1 MALNIVMFVV
11 SLLYYFIILPQLR
24 PLLIR
29 TLQQTPLSTSN
40 LLDNLQLKY
49 TCCGI
54 NGKNDYN
61 NLSLD
66 PFPLSCCRV
75 PNCWRDTDINAHI
88 SNSNNTVSLM
98 HKNGCYPIIK
108 KYVTIELWVLVG
120 VAGFCALLQIL
131 AIAFM
136 CTLYQRYKKLDD
148 DPKFVINHL
157 AAGIPISD
165 NTNNNNQGSSQTIEE
180 TVEITQI

>member
-1 MALNIVMFVV
+1 MLVV

-29 TLQQTPLSTSN
+29 TLQQKPGPTSG
-40 LLDNLQLKY
+40 LLDNIQLKH

-54 NGKNDYN
+54 NGKDDYN
-61 NLSLD
+61 NLVLE
-66 PFPLSCCRV
+66 PFPASCCRV
-75 PNCWRDTDINAHI
+75 PNCWRDTDISNHI
-88 SNSNNTVSLM
+88 SGSSNTTLLM
-98 HKNGCYPIIK
+98 HKDGCYQFIE

-120 VAGFCALLQIL
+120 VAGICTLLQLL
-131 AIAFM
+131 AITFM

-157 AAGIPISD
+157 TAGIPINDSD
-165 NTNNNNQGSSQTIEE
+165 NTIQGSSQTIEE

>member
-1 MALNIVMFVV
+1 MALNIIMFVV
-11 SLLYYFIILPQLR
+11 SLLYYFVILPQLR

-40 LLDNLQLKY
+40 LLDYLQLKY

-54 NGKNDYN
+54 NGKDDYN
-61 NLSLD
+61 DLSLD

-75 PNCWRDTDINAHI
+75 PNCWRDTDINNH
-88 SNSNNTVSLM
+88 NGSNNTTSLM
-98 HKNGCYPIIK
+98 HINGCYPIIG
-108 KYVTIELWVLVG
+108 KYVTIELWILVG
-120 VAGFCALLQIL
+120 VTGFCALLQLL
-131 AIAFM
+131 AIIFM

-148 DPKFVINHL
+148 DPKFTINHL
-157 AAGIPISD
+157 GSGIPINDS
-165 NTNNNNQGSSQTIEE
+165 NNNIQSSSQTIEE